1 VCDVLIDEFPRGRL
15 GAGMRLPIFLEA
27 YRSYQLRLRPVGGAA
42 VAYDSSPRTVTLF
55 PGNVEQLRWEAET
68 LVTVFGQAVSPD
80 GTPIA
85 NASIVARRAVGQT
98 DAEGFF
104 EVDAATGDVLEFGN
118 GENGPCRVPL
128 ASLATEDD
136 YARLGRVICR

>member
-1 VCDVLIDEFPRGRL
+1 
-15 GAGMRLPIFLEA
+15 MRLPIFLEA

-55 PGNVEQLRWEAET
+55 PGNVEQVRWDAEP

-80 GTPIA
+80 GVPIA
-85 NASIVARRAVGQT
+85 NASIAARRAVGQT

-104 EVDAATGDVLEFGN
+104 EVDAASGDVLEFSN
-118 GENGPCRVPL
+118 GEKGVCKVPL
-128 ASLATEDD
+128 VSLAMDGD
-136 YARLGRVICR
+136 YARLGRVVCR